1 MQLLAAKT
9 PRIFTN
15 TKEALFKHYNINE
28 DTYHRRFRSAKAKDK
43 NHLVRC
49 ITVMTAK

>member
-1 MQLLAAKT
+1 MQLLAAMT
-9 PRIFTN
+9 PRIFAN

-28 DTYHRRFRSAKAKDK
+28 DTYRQRFRSAKAKDK
-43 NHLVRC
+43 SHLLRC